1 MLNGEESIERPLVCI
16 CIPCF
21 NNENTIFHT
30 LESLV
35 NQTYPNMVI
44 KVFDNAS
51 TDATVAVVQ
60 EFIERGVSI
69 QLVRRAVNIG
79 GEGNFNECIKNVEG
93 TYAAIFHA
101 DDIYHPEI
109 VAAEVDFLQRTSSCG
124 AVSAHACFID
134 AEGAGLGDKF
144 LPPEVAA
151 VSEKAFSKIELLN
164 LVYKY
169 GNFIT
174 CPSVLFR
181 TEVLRGGIRRF
192 RSELFDSSSDLDV
205 WIRVAEMGGMGIINK
220 TLISYRLSEASFSYS
235 RAAKRT
241 EDADMFLVLD
251 HYLHDPQLTAADRH
265 LFSRQR
271 DFLLARDRASTNV
284 NRLIL
289 GVTQF
294 QAMPIWHNFR
304 FSLTSFFHFKA
315 FVLSLAV
322 KILIAVPLVGFLGST
337 LRYLRY
343 DR

>member
-1 MLNGEESIERPLVCI
+1 MLNEKESIEQPLVCI

-21 NNENTIFHT
+21 NNEDTIFHT
-30 LESLV
+30 LESIV

-60 EFIERGVSI
+60 GFIECGAPI

-93 TYAAIFHA
+93 AYAAIFHA

-109 VAAEVDFLQRTSSCG
+109 VAAEVDFLQRISGCV
-124 AVSAHACFID
+124 AVSTHACFID
-134 AEGAGLGDKF
+134 GEGTYLGEKF
-144 LPPEVAA
+144 LPPEVTA
-151 VSEKAFSKIELLN
+151 VSEKAFSKLELLAM
-164 LVYKY
+164 VYKY

-181 TEVLRGGIRRF
+181 AEVLRDGIQRF

-205 WIRVAEMGGMGIINK
+205 WIRVAEMGGMGLINK
-220 TLISYRLSEASFSYS
+220 NLISYRLSLASFSHS
-235 RAAKRT
+235 RASKRT
-241 EDADMFLVLD
+241 ADADMFLVLD
-251 HYLHDPQLTAADRH
+251 HYLHDPQLTAADKH

-271 DFLLARDRASTNV
+271 DFLLTRDRASTNV

-289 GVTQF
+289 GVAPF
-294 QAMPIWHNFR
+294 QVMPILHNFR
-304 FSLTSFFHFKA
+304 ISLTSFFHFKA

-337 LRYLRY
+337 LKYLRY
-343 DR
+343 GR